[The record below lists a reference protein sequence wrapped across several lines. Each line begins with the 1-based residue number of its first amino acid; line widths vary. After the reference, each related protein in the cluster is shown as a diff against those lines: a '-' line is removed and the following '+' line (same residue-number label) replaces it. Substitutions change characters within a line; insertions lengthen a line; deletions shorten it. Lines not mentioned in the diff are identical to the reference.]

1 MRNPLMTVGYAM
13 GRFGVAPGSLLVV
26 AAVIGAAACARPE
39 PAWSTPSGGS
49 VEAVEASAQTEVVA
63 AVEVSAAGVAP
74 TAEAAEAVEAVEASA
89 GAGAPAVAAVQAATG
104 TAEASGPVVAQVDAS
119 ADAGWAS
126 ILQTYV
132 TSDGGFRYAALLGDV
147 EARAQLQSYVAQV
160 GALSL
165 DDLTGSARLAAL
177 INAYN
182 ALTVESVLQLWPVES
197 VLQEEGFFDG
207 RMHVVGGVSMTLNT
221 LENEWIRTLGEP
233 RIHFAVNCASVSCPA
248 LAAEPWQAS
257 TLEAMLE
264 ERTRLYVQAT
274 TVVNAEAR
282 QVQVST
288 LFNWFAADFGGETG
302 VREFVAARLDDAAA
316 AQVRDGSFSLTYAEY
331 DWALNGR

>member
-1 MRNPLMTVGYAM
+1 MLVEWSSIVCRVCVVVWPPMMSENRQAECSEMRNPLMTVGYAM
-13 GRFGVAPGSLLVV
+13 ARFGVAPGSLLVV
-26 AAVIGAAACARPE
+26 AAVIGVAACARPE

-49 VEAVEASAQTEVVA
+49 VEAVEASAQTE
-63 AVEVSAAGVAP
+63 
-74 TAEAAEAVEAVEASA
+74 AE
-89 GAGAPAVAAVQAATG
+89 
-104 TAEASGPVVAQVDAS
+104 VAQVEAS

-147 EARAQLQSYVAQV
+147 EARAQLQAYVAQV

-165 DDLTGSARLAAL
+165 DDLAGPARLAAL

-197 VLQEEGFFDG
+197 VLQEEGFFDA

-264 ERTRLYVQAT
+264 ERTRVYVQAT

-288 LFNWFAADFGGETG
+288 LFNWFAADFGGEAG

-316 AQVRDGSFSLTYAEY
+316 AQVRDGSFTLTYAEY